1 MSEGEKG
8 QTYEIEVTYQDSSF
22 SLNLPMDQWRDRIE
36 DDFSSFDSI
45 KKFYRTDIEEMAEKM
60 SKHGQEVESS
70 EGELEEEPSIVVSN
84 PPSEWVE
91 DFGQAAPYIRLAEEA
106 LVRMALFSLVE
117 EEVEEQKKLWEA
129 GQFKPL
135 IIRQSAFFEGY
146 LELQSQLEFQNQKE
160 DSLSSNEMDIIE
172 GMGHT
177 DRIRLA
183 HLFGVISE
191 EEHGYLQSMASRRNE
206 LAHNP
211 WGEISSDRE
220 ANIKATAENV
230 LGILESE
237 IEEAHEE
244 IEEYEEQPAND
255 DFNGFNKLD
264 IDTQLLQL
272 SILDVI
278 ASQGGEVS
286 LAKIQS
292 ILSHNSDKVQQ
303 RCLRMHH
310 IGYIELIQETDMVTI
325 LDEGREL
332 LEREGYVES

>member
-1 MSEGEKG
+1 MPEWEER
-8 QTYEIEVTYQDSSF
+8 QIYEIEVAYQDSGF
-22 SLNLPMDQWRDRIE
+22 NLNFPMEQWRDRIKK
-36 DDFSSFDSI
+36 DFRSFDSI
-45 KKFYRTDIEEMAEKM
+45 KKFYRTDIEAMAERM
-60 SKHGQEVESS
+60 SEHAKEVEPS
-70 EGELEEEPSIVVSN
+70 EAGELEEGPSILVSN
-84 PPSEWVE
+84 PPEQWLE
-91 DFGQAAPYIRLAEEA
+91 DFGRAAPYIRLAEEQ
-106 LVRMALFSLVE
+106 LVKMALFSLVE
-117 EEVEEQKKLWEA
+117 EEIEEQKKLREA

-135 IIRQSAFFEGY
+135 IIRQSAFFESY
-146 LELQSQLEFQNQKE
+146 LELQSQLAFQNQKE
-160 DSLSSNEMDIIE
+160 GSLSSNEMDIIE

-183 HLFGVISE
+183 HLFGVITE

-211 WGEISSDRE
+211 WGEVSSDSE

-230 LGILESE
+230 LEILESE
-237 IEEAHEE
+237 IEAASVE
-244 IEEYEEQPAND
+244 IEKYEEQPAND
-255 DFNGFNKLD
+255 DFNGFDKLD

-278 ASQGGEVS
+278 VSQDEEVS

-292 ILSHNSDKVQQ
+292 ILSHDSDKVQQ

-310 IGYIELIQETDMVTI
+310 IGYIEFIQETGMVTI

-332 LEREGYVES
+332 LEREYHIE